1 MFGIVL
7 PTWDVGSDIAL
18 SYSYFCT
25 KVCTWDDYI
34 WDYKNGVKPPVNQN
48 IGESVLRNLL
58 L

>member
-34 WDYKNGVKPPVNQN
+34 WDYKNGVKPPVDQN
-48 IGESVLRNLL
+48 IGESVLRN
-58 L
+58 